1 MKTVRDQFNHR
12 VWSAFSRLIEKRYH
26 RYIAFSPAMNVNDFG
41 KEYIVTSIGDLILP
55 LLAGEHFLGA
65 IKVKEGGSLSVEDRE
80 SIQKMFSKV
89 GSALLDASESLNRM
103 ESEEK
108 QLSSK
113 RSFNL
118 VGGGNEIRQ
127 KIASTI
133 HEVIGAWSF
142 VPWTDSGI
150 AQWNT
155 NDMEDLSS
163 ICIYIRDVL
172 ELSPQEQQQ
181 LLTLRKL
188 PAALRPHLIVGSVQ
202 TLAHYAEEK
211 MVSPEFAAIFSET
224 SIFTEQL
231 PKDYLRLKEVLEML
245 VEDENRPSSVEQILI

>member
-1 MKTVRDQFNHR
+1 MRDQFNHR

-26 RYIAFSPAMNVNDFG
+26 RHIAFSPAMNANDFG
-41 KEYIVTSIGDLILP
+41 KDYIVNSLGDLIFP

-65 IKVKEGGSLSVEDRE
+65 IKVKQGGTLSGEDRA

-89 GSALLDASESLNRM
+89 GLALLDASDSLNRM
-103 ESEEK
+103 ELEEK
-108 QLSSK
+108 QEIKK
-113 RSFNL
+113 RTFNL
-118 VGGGNEIRQ
+118 VGGGFEVRQ
-127 KIASTI
+127 KIASGI
-133 HEVIGAWSF
+133 HEVLGAWSL

-150 AQWNT
+150 AQWT
-155 NDMEDLSS
+155 TDDMEDLSS
-163 ICIYIRDVL
+163 ICIYVRDIL
-172 ELSPQEQQQ
+172 ELSPKDQQQ

-188 PAALRPHLIVGSVQ
+188 PAVLRPHLIIGSSN

-211 MVSPEFAAIFSET
+211 MIETEFAAIFSET

-245 VEDENRPSSVEQILI
+245 VEDENRPSPVEQIFV